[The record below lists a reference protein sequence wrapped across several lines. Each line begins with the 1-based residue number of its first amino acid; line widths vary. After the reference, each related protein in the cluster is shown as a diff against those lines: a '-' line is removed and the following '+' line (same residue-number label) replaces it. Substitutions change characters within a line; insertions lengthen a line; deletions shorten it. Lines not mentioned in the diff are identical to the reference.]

1 MKKFINFLNEKIN
14 LNLIIILNMSFE
26 FKNTMLSNYKIK
38 KILGKGTFSTV
49 KLAVNKDTGEE
60 IAIKILEKYK
70 IKNARDLNRIEREI
84 SMVKNINHP
93 NIANVF
99 DIKEDEDKYYIL
111 MEYCENG
118 ELFDLILG
126 KHKLNE
132 EEASYFYYQIINGL
146 EYIHINNIIHRDLK
160 PENLLLTKNNILKII
175 DFGLSNYNTDDNL
188 LSTPCGS
195 PCYASPEMVSGR
207 KYNGF
212 TSDIWSTGI
221 ILYAMIYGYLPFE
234 NINNNNDLLFRKISE
249 CRVDYP
255 RNSCFFA
262 LDLLKQIL
270 VPDPNKRI
278 KIPGI
283 KKHKFYLKG
292 KSIFNYRN
300 KELKIYNNFEGNNI
314 YGSENNSKIY
324 INENSIEEKY
334 NSYKHSSEK
343 RSNILNHEKIESD
356 NYLYYNDDYSMEN
369 DEDSSYK
376 RINKLV
382 RYKNR
387 HNSKNGSNNI
397 EENLDNN
404 ISNKKILSIER
415 KNNRRVTNI
424 EEEYFSQLKLNEKRN
439 TYNDIN
445 NNLKNNLYNINSNNQ
460 RRNNF
465 ILAPSLN
472 MDKIKYYDTS
482 NIKEERKDE
491 SKISR
496 KKTENHKK
504 KLILTSYIPNQ
515 NSTNNKSK
523 SKNMEMELIP
533 YYQSGKSECIVQKKM
548 QFPDK
553 FPELKSYSI
562 EQENGYIYQALSN
575 LKKVSPLNIHK
586 KNIKIKVQ
594 DDNKN
599 NKTTRKRENNIIIK
613 NEKNKNSNTNLIN
626 KTDNDVNQIS
636 EKNTKFQKIKKYSSS
651 VQKKK
656 DNENNENNENK
667 NNVIASKKISVS
679 KNINVRNNNLLKKIE
694 ETKDDSR
701 KDSFEEINR
710 TKTNIIKNSGLNNYF
725 KFSSNSKSKEIQPI
739 SIINFNPNNSFLI
752 NTSSSDKKDLNLTFL
767 KKSRLNKKNS
777 EQIINSK
784 NYSFNSDIKQFDNIH
799 SFISQEKIKNKKENR
814 ELNEIS
820 KQSTDNHLTRNNNE
834 IRSELNNNIIFSTN
848 YRVRHTNNKSLED
861 NYFKGRNNIKIKTK
875 NKENIIENKLDNN
888 EKIKGISH
896 KRVETIK
903 RNINN
908 NYNNNYIKIISDSK
922 DEININK
929 LQKKPSGIIRSNRIK
944 NANNENKEN
953 IVIYQGEKR
962 ESNIDD
968 INGVKNKD
976 GGGHKY
982 YKDKKDNL
990 RLTINKVHN
999 NKISDDYLTKVN
1011 YSSKAHNSN
1020 NINKDYF
1027 LKYDIDENINA
1038 LHNTQKN
1045 DIIHYNHE
1053 TYTYI
1058 HRNIN
1063 ENQNLSNK
1071 CLKEKKQN
1079 NNFYKFKILNE
1090 NKKNTEFNNTNKN
1103 SVDKNKNNLNEIKK
1117 SKWINSNNI
1126 INNIS
1131 KINMSGFPSIT
1142 IDMNVLNKNNMKYL
1156 KFYDSIKN
1164 KL

>member
-1 MKKFINFLNEKIN
+1 
-14 LNLIIILNMSFE
+14 MSFE

-49 KLAVNKDTGEE
+49 KLAVNRDTGEE

-70 IKNARDLNRIEREI
+70 IKNTRDLNRIEREI

-99 DIKEDEDKYYIL
+99 DIIEDEDKYYIL

-126 KHKLNE
+126 KHKLSE
-132 EEASYFYYQIINGL
+132 EEAAYFYYQIINGL
-146 EYIHINNIIHRDLK
+146 EYIHMNNIIHRDLK

-212 TSDIWSTGI
+212 TSDVWSTGI

-234 NINNNNDLLFRKISE
+234 NLNNNNGLLFRKISE

-278 KIPGI
+278 TIPNI
-283 KKHKFYLKG
+283 KKHRFYLKG

-300 KELKIYNNFEGNNI
+300 KELKIYNNYEGNNI

-324 INENSIEEKY
+324 LNENSIEEKY
-334 NSYKHSSEK
+334 KSYRHSSEK

-356 NYLYYNDDYSMEN
+356 NYLYNNDDYSMEN
-369 DEDSSYK
+369 GEDSRYK
-376 RINKLV
+376 RINKLAKS
-382 RYKNR
+382 KNR
-387 HNSKNGSNNI
+387 NNSKNGSNNI
-397 EENLDNN
+397 EENLYNN
-404 ISNKKILSIER
+404 ISNKKILYSFR
-415 KNNRRVTNI
+415 KNPIEGKNRRMTNI
-424 EEEYFSQLKLNEKRN
+424 DEEYFSQLKINEKRN
-439 TYNDIN
+439 TYDNIN

-460 RRNNF
+460 RKNNF
-465 ILAPSLN
+465 TLAPSLN
-472 MDKIKYYDTS
+472 MNKIKYYDIS
-482 NIKEERKDE
+482 NIEEERKDE

-496 KKTENHKK
+496 KKTQNHEKK
-504 KLILTSYIPNQ
+504 VFLTSYIPKQ
-515 NSTNNKSK
+515 NRTHNKNK
-523 SKNMEMELIP
+523 NKNMEMELIP
-533 YYQSGKSECIVQKKM
+533 YYQAGKSECIIHEKIK
-548 QFPDK
+548 FPDK
-553 FPELKSYSI
+553 FPELKSNSI
-562 EQENGYIYQALSN
+562 ENENRYIHQDLSN
-575 LKKVSPLNIHK
+575 LKKVSPLNIHNK

-599 NKTTRKRENNIIIK
+599 TKTSRKIKNNNEIIK
-613 NEKNKNSNTNLIN
+613 KDNNNKNSNTNLIN

-636 EKNTKFQKIKKYSSS
+636 EKNKKFQKIKNYSSS

-656 DNENNENNENK
+656 ENENNENK
-667 NNVIASKKISVS
+667 NDVIASKKISVS
-679 KNINVRNNNLLKKIE
+679 KNINFRNNNLLKKIE
-694 ETKDDSR
+694 ETKNDSR

-710 TKTNIIKNSGLNNYF
+710 TKTNIIKNNGLNNYF
-725 KFSSNSKSKEIQPI
+725 KFSSNCKSKEIKPI
-739 SIINFNPNNSFLI
+739 SKINFNSNNSFLI
-752 NTSSSDKKDLNLTFL
+752 NSPSPDRKELNFTFL

-777 EQIINSK
+777 EQKINSK
-784 NYSFNSDIKQFDNIH
+784 NFSFNSDIKQSDKNY
-799 SFISQEKIKNKKENR
+799 SFINQKQIKNKNENH

-820 KQSTDNHLTRNNNE
+820 KQSIDNPLTRNNNE
-834 IRSELNNNIIFSTN
+834 VRSELNNNIIFSSN
-848 YRVRHTNNKSLED
+848 YRARHTNNKSLEE
-861 NYFKGRNNIKIKTK
+861 NYFKNRNGIKIKTK
-875 NKENIIENKLDNN
+875 DKENIIENKLDNN
-888 EKIKGISH
+888 EKIKGTSP
-896 KRVETIK
+896 KRVETTK

-908 NYNNNYIKIISDSK
+908 NYNNNYIKIISNSK
-922 DEININK
+922 DEINIKK
-929 LQKKPSGIIRSNRIK
+929 LQKKPSGSIRSNRIK
-944 NANNENKEN
+944 NADNANKEN
-953 IVIYQGEKR
+953 VVIYQGEKR
-962 ESNIDD
+962 ESSIDD
-968 INGVKNKD
+968 INGVKNID

-990 RLTINKVHN
+990 RLTINKVYNN

-1020 NINKDYF
+1020 NINKDYY
-1027 LKYDIDENINA
+1027 LKYDIDENINT
-1038 LHNTQKN
+1038 LYNTQKN
-1045 DIIHYNHE
+1045 DIINNNHE
-1053 TYTYI
+1053 NYSYI
-1058 HRNIN
+1058 HRNIYDN
-1063 ENQNLSNK
+1063 KNLSNK
-1071 CLKEKKQN
+1071 CLKEKKQDN
-1079 NNFYKFKILNE
+1079 NCIKFRILNE
-1090 NKKNTEFNNTNKN
+1090 NKNNTEFNDTNKN

-1117 SKWINSNNI
+1117 SKWITSNNI
-1126 INNIS
+1126 ITNIS
-1131 KINMSGFPSIT
+1131 KINMNGFPSIT
-1142 IDMNVLNKNNMKYL
+1142 IDMNILNKNNMKYL